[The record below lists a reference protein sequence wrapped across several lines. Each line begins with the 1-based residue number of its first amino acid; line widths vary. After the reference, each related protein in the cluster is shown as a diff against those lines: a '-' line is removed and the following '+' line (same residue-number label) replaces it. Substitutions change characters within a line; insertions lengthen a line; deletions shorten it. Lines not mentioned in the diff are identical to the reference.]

1 MQLRQRRHKDRD
13 AEEFKRG
20 ACFVSQV
27 GLSKAVKICQCSEV
41 VITAMRD
48 LPMQVDGEPWGQTKC
63 VIKISRKVDPVS
75 HTPPQQRFL
84 YHSWFG

>member
-1 MQLRQRRHKDRD
+1 
-13 AEEFKRG
+13 
-20 ACFVSQV
+20 V

-75 HTPPQQRFL
+75 HTPPQ
-84 YHSWFG
+84 